1 MPILTEHSFELARF
15 TPELADAFGQV
26 PGEEGCRLIESAAQN
41 GRSRVAI
48 RDWLYC
54 LAQQPWTIT
63 RRQLVDVQRKA
74 PEKFINSIESGF
86 DDEFM
91 TDLPPARLTS
101 ACVTPEVQTLLQHAE
116 SLAVSA
122 GLPVISDGA
131 LTLAILEKGGD
142 DLQEMLKLWMSED
155 GLERLIN
162 KLRRDLVAQPVA
174 TAEVFR
180 PDGALNRTAFSQSAF
195 RVISRIVDDAASI
208 GVKQLTTRH
217 VLYTLLSNDSGPLSL
232 AMSVQGVNVKTDVHA
247 VLVRELRRVGSPKR
261 SEYQLT
267 RTTCF
272 APVVRWFE
280 RARDTARDREA
291 ECIGE
296 GDLHRA
302 FAEIEF
308 REMQRLLP
316 VDHPFNQSA
325 FVEYVKSAVLTGD
338 DDNATQTADG
348 LPSMQSIQSGIQS
361 RIFGQEA
368 AISRVIP
375 WIKRLRFGLPREG
388 RPAGVFL
395 FVGPTG
401 TGKTQLARE
410 IARLVYGDED
420 RLLFLEMG
428 QFKTT
433 ESMSMLIGAPPGYI
447 GYGDGKLTNGL
458 RENPECVVLFDEI
471 EKAHTQVFDVI
482 LRFADEGLIS
492 DPAGPVRD
500 GRRCIIVLTTNAGQ
514 AWLRTHLANHPE
526 AVSNAEELTRKLFD
540 AAMKELS
547 DKGFRPEFLARVDER
562 LTFLPLSLSVCRSI
576 VEAAL
581 TREFEKFQTHK
592 QVTVRATPQVIEHLA
607 QQAVKR
613 TSDEGARA
621 VPRIVNELL
630 ITPLIDLLVDATSEH
645 GGQLPGGANIG
656 WNGRALTLELA
667 R

>member
-1 MPILTEHSFELARF
+1 MPILTDHSFDLSCF
-15 TPELADAFGQV
+15 TPELRDAFGQV

-142 DLQEMLKLWMSED
+142 DLQEMLKLWISEE

-174 TAEVFR
+174 TTEVFR
-180 PDGALNRTAFSQSAF
+180 PDGTLNRTAFSQSAF
-195 RVISRIVDDAASI
+195 RVITRIVDDAASI

-261 SEYQLT
+261 SEYQLV
-267 RTTCF
+267 RAACF

-291 ECIGE
+291 ACIGE
-296 GDLHRA
+296 GDLHQA
-302 FAEIEF
+302 FSEIEF

-316 VDHPFNQSA
+316 ADHPFNQSA
-325 FVEYVKSAVLTGD
+325 FVEYVKSAVQAGD
-338 DDNATQTADG
+338 DENAIQTADG

-410 IARLVYGDED
+410 IARLVYGNED

-428 QFKTT
+428 QFKTP
-433 ESMSMLIGAPPGYI
+433 ESMSMLIGAPPGYV

-514 AWLRTHLANHPE
+514 AWLRTHLAQHPE
-526 AVSNAEELTRKLFD
+526 AISDSEELTRKLFD

-562 LTFLPLSLSVCRSI
+562 LTFLPLTLPVCRSI
-576 VEAAL
+576 VEAVLA
-581 TREFEKFQTHK
+581 REFEKFHTHK
-592 QVTVRATPQVIEHLA
+592 QVTVKATPQVIEHLA

-645 GGQLPGGANIG
+645 GGQVPECANIG
-656 WNGRALTLELA
+656 WNGRTITLELA